1 MSRLSFLIFPL
12 IFFLESLLIGAYPFL
27 ATVRYGTSTSTHA
40 FMFPFNWLL
49 TALQW
54 CAIAYVF
61 AVIAKA
67 KSIVDVGDHIVLA
80 VSLWVATNVL
90 VRIVLLVFFMTVVT
104 TPVRM

>member
-1 MSRLSFLIFPL
+1 
-12 IFFLESLLIGAYPFL
+12 
-27 ATVRYGTSTSTHA
+27 
-40 FMFPFNWLL
+40 MFPFNWLL